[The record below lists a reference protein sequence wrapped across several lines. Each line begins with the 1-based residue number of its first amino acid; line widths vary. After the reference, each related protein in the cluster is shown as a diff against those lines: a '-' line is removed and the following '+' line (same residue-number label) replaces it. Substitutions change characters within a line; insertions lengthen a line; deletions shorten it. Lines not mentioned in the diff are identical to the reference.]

1 MVLIC
6 CSHRRYL
13 NYELGFIQASFQR
26 LNGVCLRL
34 SHILTNH
41 GGRSGFAKMAWMGGE
56 RFVPP
61 LSLGGWL
68 NMFQDYTFDNWEGRF
83 SQHEQCEIEGLVER
97 CPVATWIRIDWVDV
111 WRIGDIPTS
120 TESMYWPSNA
130 NWNISISLGPS
141 LGQPP
146 SELLAQADFSWHKT
160 VKLVCKELDTLE
172 PEFEFRYLTGNQLVV
187 RQWQIGAAVRT
198 TWIWYTACIK
208 RAPPIRFLATGRVTL
223 SLGLWS
229 SKAFAN
235 KSSHS
240 WPAAVPRSCRP
251 GFFFGK
257 KHALIMPSSSTP
269 LQLNLSMSQVSTT
282 VLLQLVLL
290 K

>member
-1 MVLIC
+1 
-6 CSHRRYL
+6 
-13 NYELGFIQASFQR
+13 
-26 LNGVCLRL
+26 
-34 SHILTNH
+34 
-41 GGRSGFAKMAWMGGE
+41 
-56 RFVPP
+56 
-61 LSLGGWL
+61 
-68 NMFQDYTFDNWEGRF
+68 
-83 SQHEQCEIEGLVER
+83 
-97 CPVATWIRIDWVDV
+97 
-111 WRIGDIPTS
+111 
-120 TESMYWPSNA
+120 MYWPSNA

-160 VKLVCKELDTLE
+160 VKLVGKELDTLE

-240 WPAAVPRSCRP
+240 WPAAVPRSCGP
-251 GFFFGK
+251 AFFFFGK
-257 KHALIMPSSSTP
+257 ACTHNALFFNSFATQPLHVSSLNNSSTSAC
-269 LQLNLSMSQVSTT
+269 LT
-282 VLLQLVLL
+282 
-290 K
+290 